1 MSANN
6 DISEWVRLAEMDVA
20 TAHHMLKTF
29 YPKPLEIV
37 CFHAQQAAEKIIK
50 GYLVSQGI
58 EPPKTHD
65 MQVLLEMCVEIDI
78 KFDDIYEEATT
89 LTNYA
94 VRLRYPTE
102 LALTEQDAEK
112 AIENADKVMDFVRAY
127 IA

>member
-1 MSANN
+1 MF
-6 DISEWVRLAEMDVA
+6 
-20 TAHHMLKTF
+20 KTF
-29 YPKPLEIV
+29 HPNPLEIV
-37 CFHAQQAAEKIIK
+37 CFHAQQAAEKIVK
-50 GYLVSQGI
+50 GFLVSKGI

-65 MQVLLEMCVEIDI
+65 MQVLLEMCVDIDI

-94 VRLRYPTE
+94 VHLRYPTE
-102 LALTEQDAEK
+102 FALTEQDAEK